1 MITKFVTSLALAIV
15 ILASLALPASAQG
28 PVDLELGG
36 EGATS
41 WNIGNV
47 SPGDS
52 GIKTVTLH
60 NAGSKN
66 GVVTLWVSDIV
77 SGEGTNPKSET
88 GDTAEPGELDH
99 YLLLNIY
106 CSGLDS
112 NISLPTTIDSLPQ
125 SATDPAYI
133 KIRPLNVGDTIT
145 LDWRWQ
151 LPVKTGNEVQG
162 DSLSFTIN
170 YMLEEFPPTTPPP
183 AGWWLLGPP
192 SPSGTTDVR
201 GMVGTGCSFLRS
213 ATAVSDDGLCQI
225 TIPEGTVALTEELEC
240 LTEITIVRMD
250 DTPTPPKYVIGL
262 IYDFQPSSATFEPP
276 ITLEFSYDPGDIP
289 EGIAEEDLVIA
300 YYDEETGE
308 WVELEC
314 TVHPETNT
322 ITASISHFTAF
333 AVLGYEVVPATFIP
347 GSVAISPTEVDIEET
362 VNVSISVANSGGMA
376 GSYRVMLKIDG
387 AVESVQ
393 YVTVGAGD
401 SKKVTFTIAKDVAG
415 SYSVDVNGLS
425 GSFIVKAPP
434 ELPPPPAEL
443 PLVPAKGVNWPL
455 LGGII
460 AGVIIVGLLIFF
472 LVRRR
477 AELTRQ

>member
-1 MITKFVTSLALAIV
+1 MITKFVTSLALAII

-52 GIKTVTLH
+52 GTKTVTLH
-60 NAGSKN
+60 NAGSRN

-77 SGEGTNPKSET
+77 SGEGTKSESET

-99 YLLLNIY
+99 YLLFNIS

-112 NISLPTTIDSLPQ
+112 NITLPTTIDSLPH
-125 SATDPAYI
+125 SATDTDHI
-133 KIRPLNVGDTIT
+133 KISPLNADDTIT
-145 LDWRWQ
+145 LDWQWQ
-151 LPVKTGNEVQG
+151 LPVETGNEVQG

-170 YMLEEFPPTTPPP
+170 YMLEEFPTTPSPS
-183 AGWWLLGPP
+183 GWWLPGPP

-225 TIPEGTVALTEELEC
+225 TIPEGTVGLTEELEC
-240 LTEITIVRMD
+240 LTEIAIVGMD
-250 DTPTPPKYVIGL
+250 DPPPPPKYVIGL
-262 IYDFQPSSATFEPP
+262 IYDFQPSGATFEPP

-300 YYDEETGE
+300 YYDEEAGE
-308 WVELEC
+308 WVNLGC

-333 AVLGYEVVPATFIP
+333 VVLGYEVVPAVFIP

-362 VNVSISVANSGGMA
+362 VNEGKA
-376 GSYRVMLKIDG
+376 GVPDD
-387 AVESVQ
+387 
-393 YVTVGAGD
+393 T
-401 SKKVTFTIAKDVAG
+401 T
-415 SYSVDVNGLS
+415 N
-425 GSFIVKAPP
+425 
-434 ELPPPPAEL
+434 ELPIETPA
-443 PLVPAKGVNWPL
+443 PAKPPIWPL
-455 LGGII
+455 IGGIT
-460 AGVIIVGLLIFF
+460 AAVIVVGLLIFF
-472 LVRRR
+472 VRRR
-477 AELTRQ
+477 AH